1 MTGLDLVQTAKASSD
16 EVMSVTHWLDR
27 TAVSACNSQK
37 AHKILFI
44 HQLLEVA
51 DAQKIKSLAVFFV
64 RKLSVLI
71 VTHNKNPHP
80 PTFIDPVRG
89 EGPEEMRLRP

>member
-1 MTGLDLVQTAKASSD
+1 
-16 EVMSVTHWLDR
+16 
-27 TAVSACNSQK
+27 
-37 AHKILFI
+37 
-44 HQLLEVA
+44 LEVA